1 MLDSQ
6 FLLESL
12 DTLLVLLQH
21 YRDGLLP
28 LGADLEEMLVELH
41 GLIEHGYEFRYVNP
55 FGVLLLLAL
64 RLLPGLLLG
73 AFFLRL
79 GSAHF
84 PPLFD
89 PMLR

>member
-1 MLDSQ
+1 M
-6 FLLESL
+6 LESL

-41 GLIEHGYEFRYVNP
+41 GLIEHGYEFRYVDP
-55 FGVLLLLAL
+55 FGVLLLLAQ

-79 GSAHF
+79 GSTHF